1 MANINNLQMAK
12 AVCADSRISIRKSL
26 FGLRTNVVYNPTGS
40 EVDVRTIEYAPE
52 SGAQWRH
59 ILSQPRASLRPLL
72 ADFHPQPVVNG
83 NYMMEVCVSRDGGF
97 VALQLFQY
105 EQLGYEPAS
114 DMLIYEGED
123 AHALAQI
130 V

>member
-1 MANINNLQMAK
+1 M
-12 AVCADSRISIRKSL
+12 
-26 FGLRTNVVYNPTGS
+26 
-40 EVDVRTIEYAPE
+40 
-52 SGAQWRH
+52 
-59 ILSQPRASLRPLL
+59 
-72 ADFHPQPVVNG
+72 NG